1 MLQAFFFGR
10 RPVMEERASR
20 FRAEVAL
27 LNAGREGRRRFS
39 EDLRVEAL
47 DYLSVR
53 RKQGASFGQI
63 TLELGLGSSTLE
75 NWRRKQKRFRRVV
88 ARDRATASV
97 PSVSENGV
105 IVQTISGLRIAGLA
119 MSEVIELVKALA

>member
-1 MLQAFFFGR
+1 
-10 RPVMEERASR
+10 MEERASR